1 MPGMVNT
8 TIMVDSKKEVLNTFE
23 IVHAAITDAGDTETP
38 LQSQLAG
45 VIAELSV
52 PGAKVKQFGN
62 TLFVAHVSSPRE
74 AFVRAF
80 NADTASNF
88 VVNMRDF
95 GTYMYADLGIDKIY
109 IPGLE
114 DPNLG
119 RLLQAVFA
127 RPTRPGMEYHVTNSQ
142 PPIAIANLG
151 KSRTQT

>member
-38 LQSQLAG
+38 LPSQLAG
-45 VIAELSV
+45 IIAELTV

-62 TLFVAHVSSPRE
+62 TLFVAHITSPHE

-80 NADTASNF
+80 NADTAPNF
-88 VVNMRDF
+88 VVNMSEF
-95 GTYMYADLGIDKIY
+95 GTYMYEDLGIDKIY

-127 RPTRPGMEYHVTNSQ
+127 RPTRPGMGYHVTNSK
-142 PPIAIANLG
+142 PPIAIATIG
-151 KSRTQT
+151 QPKGQT